1 MSKMEKGG
9 VGMANPYDLD
19 SILEEA
25 VARKRQRVGANA
37 PQELK
42 AQEPQPEEQPTAIP
56 ENVPAQKAVPPS
68 EETPKEEKVAEPVVD
83 EPTVVMPAVAPQEN
97 PAQDENDRTQV
108 IDLPDRHRRT
118 PSAPVAAPKANEPH
132 GLDGQMDWSAL
143 GLEPEQEPPHE
154 VSPEDVQKFKE
165 ARAEKARAF
174 RLSGLEEDVEPEEE
188 SAPEL
193 ESQTLDDYNTYEDTE
208 AVRSDLEY
216 RRTTATVS
224 VVLTCLL
231 EGLLVILAV
240 VTQLLGYPLFEQGT
254 YLIINASLLLVM
266 LLVDHRLTGGGLANL
281 LRGRPDTATVAV
293 LPSIPVLIHTLLQ
306 LMHLTTPMVG
316 DQVYASVAGL
326 CLLGGTIGR
335 YLQVRRTAENF
346 RFVSYEGEKI
356 ALTRVEDAATAK
368 RIGRTAVAEGIPYV
382 VHARSTSFLRGFLR
396 HAYADD
402 RLDEQMRTWV
412 TTALLF
418 TVLPSV
424 MFGLLRDP
432 WVAFSAFTATLC
444 LVCACAPLLA
454 SGVIA
459 CRTASKAL
467 RQGAFICGW
476 EAAEQFGDT
485 DAVTAD
491 AQDIFPPDSLQLHGI
506 KTFRGARIDEVIM
519 DAAAVSI
526 AAGGPLA
533 AVFRAIIADRVDIL
547 QEVDTLVYEQDMGV
561 SGWVGGRRVLV
572 GNRLLLKNHGVDV
585 PSNAYEE
592 RYTVDG
598 RKLVYLSTAGELSA
612 MFVISY
618 LRDDELA
625 QKLQALSRCRM
636 DLIIHSC
643 DPNVTEELVC
653 ETLGLDNYRV
663 AVMDAQA
670 SRAYVG
676 LDAQTDEE
684 EAILATDGRLTST
697 VAALVGCFGMR
708 IRFTVA
714 RVWMW
719 AVTFLTLTAGAMLMF
734 AGTVPPVLLLL
745 GISAI
750 SSLFSAFLPLMAH

>member
-1 MSKMEKGG
+1 MTD
-9 VGMANPYDLD
+9 PYDLD

-25 VARKRQRVGANA
+25 AARKRQRTEEKE
-37 PQELK
+37 PQEPKSVEPSVEEVSAPTPEK
-42 AQEPQPEEQPTAIP
+42 ASEPAE
-56 ENVPAQKAVPPS
+56 KAVPLVP
-68 EETPKEEKVAEPVVD
+68 EKDETKTEPAAD
-83 EPTVVMPAVAPQEN
+83 EPTVVMSAVAPQDT
-97 PAQDENDRTQV
+97 PANKEDVPTQV

-118 PSAPVAAPKANEPH
+118 TPTPVPPPKANEPQ

-143 GLEPEQEPPHE
+143 GLEPEQEEEPPHE

-165 ARAEKARAF
+165 ARAEKARTF
-174 RLSGLEEDVEPEEE
+174 RLSGLEEDAEPEEE
-188 SAPEL
+188 PAPEP
-193 ESQTLDDYNTYEDTE
+193 EVPTLDDYNTYDDAET
-208 AVRSDLEY
+208 VRGDLEY
-216 RRTTATVS
+216 RRATATMS
-224 VVLTCLL
+224 VVLTSLL
-231 EGLLVILAV
+231 EGLLVILAAT
-240 VTQLLGYPLFEQGT
+240 TQILGYPLFEQGT
-254 YLIINASLLLVM
+254 YLMINAALLFVM

-281 LRGRPDTATVAV
+281 LRGHPDTATVAV

-306 LMHLTTPMVG
+306 LMHLTAPVAG

-335 YLQVRRTAENF
+335 YLQVKRTAENF
-346 RFVSYEGEKI
+346 RFVSYEGEKT
-356 ALTRVEDAATAK
+356 ALTRVEDAAAAK
-368 RIGRTAVAEGIPYV
+368 RIGRTAVAEGVPYV
-382 VHARSTSFLRGFLR
+382 VHARTTGFLRGFLR

-402 RLDEQMRTWV
+402 RLDEQMRLWV
-412 TTALLF
+412 TTILL
-418 TVLPSV
+418 VAGLPSV
-424 MFGLLRDP
+424 VYGLVRGQWWL
-432 WVAFSAFTATLC
+432 AFSAFTATLC

-459 CRTASKAL
+459 CRTARKAL

-491 AQDIFPPDSLQLHGI
+491 AQDIFPPESLQLHGI

-533 AVFRAIIADRVDIL
+533 AVFRGIITDRVDIL

-592 RYTVDG
+592 RYAVDG

-618 LRDDELA
+618 LRNDELA
-625 QKLQALSRCRM
+625 EQLQHLSRCRM

-653 ETLGLDNYRV
+653 ETLGLDSYRV

-676 LDAQTDEE
+676 LDAQTAEE
-684 EAILATDGRLTST
+684 EAVLATDGRLTSM

-708 IRFTVA
+708 VRFTVA

-719 AVTFLTLTAGAMLMF
+719 AVTFLALTAGVMLLF
-734 AGTVPPVLLLL
+734 AAATVPPALLLL